1 MLVIGSR
8 PAAGNGDAAALAA
21 TAYRG
26 LLLALPAS
34 TALWFG
40 DLRDRGTAA
49 AVESYTRAE
58 HSPVLLAI
66 PDARILEVPTLEPL
80 LYDASGP
87 VTATREF
94 IRDPRGT
101 AEYLTRP

>member
-1 MLVIGSR
+1 MSCNQQHGKHAGRRMLVLEPR
-8 PAAGNGDAAALAA
+8 PAAGSGDAAALAA

-49 AVESYTRAE
+49 AVESYTRE
-58 HSPVLLAI
+58 QHSPVLLAHELAI
-66 PDARILEVPTLEPL
+66 IQVWDQLCSSKAL
-80 LYDASGP
+80 
-87 VTATREF
+87 
-94 IRDPRGT
+94 
-101 AEYLTRP
+101 

>member
-1 MLVIGSR
+1 VHRRPGALVMRSCH
-8 PAAGNGDAAALAA
+8 AAGDGDAAALAA

-58 HSPVLLAI
+58 HSPVLLAHELAI
-66 PDARILEVPTLEPL
+66 IQVVDT
-80 LYDASGP
+80 S
-87 VTATREF
+87 RETVHNWM
-94 IRDPRGT
+94 RCG
-101 AEYLTRP
+101 